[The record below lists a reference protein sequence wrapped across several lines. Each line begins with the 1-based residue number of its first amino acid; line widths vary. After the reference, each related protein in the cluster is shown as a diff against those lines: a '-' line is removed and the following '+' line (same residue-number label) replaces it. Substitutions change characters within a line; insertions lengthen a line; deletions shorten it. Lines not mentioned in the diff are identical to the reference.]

1 MHRMMDHHDVPTKAP
16 GSIRAVVTSRAAQ
29 PAQGL
34 ALVPA
39 LLGLV
44 RFAHTVFALPFALAG
59 AFLAR
64 MEVPA
69 AARIGWILLAMAGA
83 RSLAMA
89 LNRLIDA
96 EIDARNPRTA
106 ARELPS
112 GRLTRA
118 QVAWFCVASL
128 AALVLAVSQLPRITW
143 YLWPIPVALFV
154 LYPYAKRVTWACHL
168 VLGITI
174 GIAPVGGWL
183 AVTGEFAL
191 APVLLWMAVATWIAG
206 FDVIYALLD
215 VDFDRANGVRSIPA
229 RFGRRRALAITRV
242 LHTAT
247 VALLAAAGVAA
258 GTGAVYFVGVA
269 VCAAVLLYENAVV
282 AGGGEDRIKTAFGVA
297 NGVLAVVFFAFVAV
311 EVAFS

>member
-1 MHRMMDHHDVPTKAP
+1 MT
-16 GSIRAVVTSRAAQ
+16 TSRAAR

-59 AFLAR
+59 AFMAR
-64 MEVPA
+64 MEVPRVA
-69 AARIGWILLAMAGA
+69 LMGWILLAMAGA

-106 ARELPS
+106 GRELPA
-112 GRLTRA
+112 GRLTRV
-118 QVAWFCVASL
+118 QVAWFCAVSL
-128 AALVLAVSQLPRITW
+128 AALLVAVAQLPQITW

-168 VLGITI
+168 LLGVTI
-174 GIAPVGGWL
+174 GIAPIGGWL

-191 APVLLWMAVATWIAG
+191 APVLMWLAVATWIAG

-215 VDFDRANGVRSIPA
+215 LEFDRAHGIHSIPA
-229 RFGRRRALAITRV
+229 RFGQARALVITRC
-242 LHTAT
+242 LHVAT
-247 VALLAAAGVAA
+247 VLLLAAAGVAA
-258 GTGAVYFVGVA
+258 GAGPVYQAGVA
-269 VCAAVLLYENAVV
+269 VCAAVLAYENVLV
-282 AGGGEDRIKTAFGVA
+282 AKGGEDRLKAAFGVA
-297 NGVLAVVFFAFVAV
+297 NGVLSIVYFGFVVLA
-311 EVAFS
+311 VAFS

>member
-1 MHRMMDHHDVPTKAP
+1 M
-16 GSIRAVVTSRAAQ
+16 
-29 PAQGL
+29 PAFFSF
-34 ALVPA
+34 
-39 LLGLV
+39 V

-59 AFLAR
+59 ACLAR
-64 MEVPA
+64 MEIPA
-69 AARIGWILLAMAGA
+69 AATVGWILLAMAGA

-96 EIDARNPRTA
+96 GIDARNPRTA
-106 ARELPS
+106 GRELPT

-128 AALVLAVSQLPRITW
+128 AALLLAVSQLPRITW
-143 YLWPIPVALFV
+143 ALWPVPVALFV

-168 VLGITI
+168 LLGITI

-191 APVLLWMAVATWIAG
+191 APVLLWFAVATWIAG

-215 VDFDRANGVRSIPA
+215 EEFDRANGVRSMPVRFA
-229 RFGRRRALAITRV
+229 RSGALRITGL
-242 LHTAT
+242 LHAAT
-247 VALLAAAGVAA
+247 VVLLAATGLVVDAGPI
-258 GTGAVYFVGVA
+258 YFVGVA
-269 VCAAVLLYENAVV
+269 VIAAVLASENLAVRD
-282 AGGGEDRIKTAFGVA
+282 GNPQRIVTAFGVA
-297 NGVLAVVFFAFVAV
+297 NGVISLVYFAFVLA

>member
-1 MHRMMDHHDVPTKAP
+1 M
-16 GSIRAVVTSRAAQ
+16 VTSRAAQ

-64 MEVPA
+64 MEPPSA
-69 AARIGWILLAMAGA
+69 AVVGWILLAMAGA

-96 EIDARNPRTA
+96 GIDARNPRTA
-106 ARELPS
+106 GRELPA

-118 QVAWFCVASL
+118 QVAWFSAASL
-128 AALVLAVSQLPRITW
+128 AALLVAVSQLPPITW
-143 YLWPIPVALFV
+143 YLWPVPVALFV
-154 LYPYAKRVTWACHL
+154 LYPYTKRVTWGCHL
-168 VLGITI
+168 VLGLTI

-183 AVTGEFAL
+183 AVTGEFAVT
-191 APVLLWMAVATWIAG
+191 PILLWAAVAAWIAG

-215 VDFDRANGVRSIPA
+215 VEFDRANGIHSIPV
-229 RFGRRRALAITRV
+229 RFGTAGALRITRG
-242 LHTAT
+242 LHVVT

-258 GTGAVYFVGVA
+258 DAGWIYLVGVA
-269 VCAAVLLYENAVV
+269 VCAAVLAYENVLV
-282 AGGGEDRIKTAFGVA
+282 GRGGERRVMTAFGIV
-297 NGVLAVVFFAFVAV
+297 NGVLSIVYFAFVVLA
-311 EVAFS
+311 VAFS